1 NERDSRGL
9 KHDAE
14 TTLNKQYNQWLSGN
28 GNSGTSQLS
37 RADKLRQANEK
48 LAFNFAVGGQGAD
61 IQVTTG
67 NWNFMFG
74 DNIQSILDTN
84 LGSLFGLMTQ
94 QFT

>member
-1 NERDSRGL
+1 LGGNDTS
-9 KHDAE
+9 A
-14 TTLNKQYNQWLSGN
+14 NK
-28 GNSGTSQLS
+28 LS
-37 RADKLRQANEK
+37 RADKFRQANEK

-61 IQVTTG
+61 IQVTSG

-94 QFT
+94 QFSATGQAKTTFT